1 MKNFLAK
8 RGPRAFGFS
17 SLLLAASLATTQLTG
32 CFTVGQEFSPV
43 RVPEIKVGQTRKQD
57 ITEMFGTPWRTGME
71 DGIAFWGGSC
81 VIGPDGKP
89 VVVAPKFDESLTIA
103 EIDTDAIR
111 RARWRLP
118 LLRDEQGELVRHELG
133 RIAKRELGG

>member
-1 MKNFLAK
+1 MNNFLAK

-17 SLLLAASLATTQLTG
+17 SLLLVASLATTQLTG

-71 DGIAFWGGSC
+71 DGKPTWTYGIYKYALFGGNDSQ
-81 VIGPDGKP
+81 D
-89 VVVAPKFDESLTIA
+89 L
-103 EIDTDAIR
+103 
-111 RARWRLP
+111 
-118 LLRDEQGELVRHELG
+118 LVRFDAQG
-133 RIAKRELGG
+133 VVRSYTFSSTRK